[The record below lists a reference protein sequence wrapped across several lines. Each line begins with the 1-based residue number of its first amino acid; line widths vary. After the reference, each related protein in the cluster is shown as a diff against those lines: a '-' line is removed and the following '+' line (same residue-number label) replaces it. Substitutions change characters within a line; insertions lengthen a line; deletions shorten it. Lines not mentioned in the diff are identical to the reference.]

1 MAACLGKQKFKSV
14 TGKNLNEAKN
24 RATAE
29 ALRHLKKMGKY
40 ELKSS
45 QVIVFCKHFLGE
57 YRFKNMFKKVS

>member
-45 QVIVFCKHFLGE
+45 QVIVFCKHFLD
-57 YRFKNMFKKVS
+57 